1 MLTARGQNN
10 IKRNKNKMEM
20 LNMGMNYMK
29 MVISTLMAAIGHII
43 AFKGVGLALIS
54 VIIQIAQFIM
64 VLKRNKEESH
74 PPSYKVIESPWHTVA
89 PVDSY
94 AGGSNSY
101 GSYNTYAGHAK
112 STNDGIKT
120 SPYASYS
127 ARRRR

>member
-1 MLTARGQNN
+1 MEAVHMGLNY
-10 IKRNKNKMEM
+10 IKMI
-20 LNMGMNYMK
+20 
-29 MVISTLMAAIGHII
+29 ISTLMAAIGHLI

-64 VLKRNKEESH
+64 VLKKNKESH
-74 PPSYKVIESPWHTVA
+74 PPTYKVIESPWHTVA

-94 AGGSNSY
+94 SGGAGNY
-101 GSYNTYAGHAK
+101 GSYNSYAGHAK
-112 STNDGIKT
+112 SADEAAKA